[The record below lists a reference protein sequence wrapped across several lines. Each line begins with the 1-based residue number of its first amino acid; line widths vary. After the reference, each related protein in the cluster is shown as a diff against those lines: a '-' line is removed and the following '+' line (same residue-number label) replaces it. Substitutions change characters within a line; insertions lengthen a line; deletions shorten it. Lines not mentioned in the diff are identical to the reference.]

1 MIIGVD
7 IRALLESQLTG
18 IGNYTLELLK
28 HLLNLDHQSQYKLFN
43 NSLKHPSQE
52 LMSFLKP
59 LQNVKLYSFR
69 YPSKLLNASLTF
81 IKRPF
86 LDRLIGGAD
95 LFWFPNFNFW
105 QVSDQCRTVITVH
118 DLSFKRIPWV
128 YSQKMR
134 RWHKFVNP
142 QEKLRQADKII
153 VVSENTRKDLMEI
166 YNLPSEKIEV
176 IYPGVNLRPKT
187 ALASLR
193 PPAVRQWR
201 RQCRAGQQG
210 RPGTEDR
217 ISIRPREQLPNN
229 FILFLGT
236 LEPRK
241 NVEGVIQAFEKVS
254 QEDLHLVIAGG
265 KGWLY
270 KKIYRLFCQSSVKD
284 RIIFLDYVKPE
295 ERWQLYEKAQ
305 ALIWPSFYE
314 GFGFPPLE
322 AMSVGCPVI
331 TSVNSSLPEVVGEAA
346 LLVDP
351 YNIQEIAAAIN
362 QLLIDEKLR
371 QNLISKGYEQVKKYS
386 WENSAQK
393 MLEAFKSLVY

>member
-1 MIIGVD
+1 M
-7 IRALLESQLTG
+7 
-18 IGNYTLELLK
+18 
-28 HLLNLDHQSQYKLFN
+28 
-43 NSLKHPSQE
+43 
-52 LMSFLKP
+52 
-59 LQNVKLYSFR
+59 
-69 YPSKLLNASLTF
+69 
-81 IKRPF
+81 
-86 LDRLIGGAD
+86 
-95 LFWFPNFNFW
+95 
-105 QVSDQCRTVITVH
+105 
-118 DLSFKRIPWV
+118 
-128 YSQKMR
+128 
-134 RWHKFVNP
+134 
-142 QEKLRQADKII
+142 
-153 VVSENTRKDLMEI
+153 
-166 YNLPSEKIEV
+166 
-176 IYPGVNLRPKT
+176 
-187 ALASLR
+187 
-193 PPAVRQWR
+193 
-201 RQCRAGQQG
+201 
-210 RPGTEDR
+210 
-217 ISIRPREQLPNN
+217 
-229 FILFLGT
+229 
-236 LEPRK
+236 
-241 NVEGVIQAFEKVS
+241 EGVIQAFEKVS

-322 AMSVGCPVI
+322 AMSLGCPVI